1 MIDLIIPI
9 YNAKSTLDLTLM
21 SIKMQTI
28 IDKIT
33 VYLIDDCSKDNYEEI
48 LENHKDMNIIYK
60 RLDKNS
66 GPAVARQ
73 VGIDISSNKYIMFI
87 DADDLF
93 YDTDSVKKLLNTIE
107 DDYDY
112 AVGITIEEKRQIE
125 IMNESDLH
133 GKIYRRKFIE
143 EKNIRFNNTRFHE
156 DNYFNNLVLLSEPR
170 MKELLEDV
178 YIYVNNN
185 ESITNIQQEK
195 EFERLEIYISN
206 LKELIEEAKKRNC
219 KRERI
224 INMLFYKVKYFNR
237 IWENFT
243 EEQKNTF
250 KLWLK
255 KYNLKIEKYLN
266 NTSYETLYEEMLNE
280 YSY

>member
-185 ESITNIQQEK
+185 ESITNVQQEK

>member
-185 ESITNIQQEK
+185 ESITNVQQEK

-219 KRERI
+219 KRDKI